1 MLDKM
6 MTTKFPL
13 GVVLMEL
20 AHQMRR
26 RRAVLRACWIPRLQN
41 EEADRLTNWNFMD
54 FEPNNRIPVELEKL
68 DFAILNEFLEEGEKF
83 IEEVDERRKASAAL
97 REAGAWDGTE
107 RRRKKLGGRG
117 SGKRLRDTD
126 PWH

>member
-1 MLDKM
+1 
-6 MTTKFPL
+6 MTN
-13 GVVLMEL
+13 M
-20 AHQMRR
+20 
-26 RRAVLRACWIPRLQN
+26 
-41 EEADRLTNWNFMD
+41 NFMD
-54 FEPNNRIPVELEKL
+54 FDPRSRIPVKLEKL
-68 DFAILNEFLEEGEKF
+68 DFALLPQLLAEGESF
-83 IEEVDERRKASAAL
+83 IDEIDERRKASAAL